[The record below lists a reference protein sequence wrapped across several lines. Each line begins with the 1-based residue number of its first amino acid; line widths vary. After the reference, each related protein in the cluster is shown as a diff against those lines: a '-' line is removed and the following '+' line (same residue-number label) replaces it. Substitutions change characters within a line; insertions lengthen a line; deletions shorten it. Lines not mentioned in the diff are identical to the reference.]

1 MSLDEVGRQPGPDF
15 ANHHRRVLRRLTV
28 HRAIAVWLVIA
39 ALAGGTTAAE
49 VVPGVLRV
57 CADPENLPFSAA
69 SGPTRGFY
77 VDVAEMVAARLGVR
91 TEYEWWHT
99 AYGQRAVRNTLLAD
113 RCDVFFGIPDDPS
126 FMGRQLERTAAF
138 LDVGY
143 AVVVPPTFALA
154 TLTDLKPLTV
164 AVQFGSPPQLLLA
177 TRDGYRMVTFRLV
190 EEAMD
195 ALARGEAG
203 AAFVWGPTAGYYNKT
218 RLASAWRV
226 VPVAGAGLQWKT
238 AAAVRKGNAA
248 LKERVDRA
256 LAELGPDI
264 KRLAEDRYGF
274 PLAAAI
280 DLEPQASAPPAAPSS
295 HVPPHPAVAPAN
307 PFQGRAD
314 IIPVGRSVF
323 NQHCSH
329 CHSPNAQ
336 SPEPT
341 RDLRRLK
348 RRYGDQRRDVF
359 YATVT
364 AGRPQKGMPPWG
376 EALKADEIWQVWTF
390 LESIQAEP

>member
-1 MSLDEVGRQPGPDF
+1 M
-15 ANHHRRVLRRLTV
+15 
-28 HRAIAVWLVIA
+28 HRALAVWLMIL

-49 VVPGVLRV
+49 VIPGVLRV

-69 SGPTRGFY
+69 SGPIRGFY

-113 RCDVFFGIPDDPS
+113 RCDVFFGIPDDAS
-126 FMGRQLERTAAF
+126 FMGRQLERTAPF

-154 TLTDLKPLTV
+154 TLADLKPLAV
-164 AVQFGSPPQLLLA
+164 AVQFRSPPQLLLS
-177 TRDGYRMVTFRLV
+177 TREGYRMVTFRLV

-226 VPVAGAGLQWKT
+226 VPVAGAGLQWKA

-248 LKERVDRA
+248 LKERVERA

-264 KRLAEDRYGF
+264 EHLAEDRYGF

-280 DLEPQASAPPAAPSS
+280 DLEPQASAPP
-295 HVPPHPAVAPAN
+295 N

-314 IIPVGRSVF
+314 LIPVGRSVF

-376 EALKADEIWQVWTF
+376 LALNADEIWQVWTF